1 MLTKR
6 TAIGIGVGSVII
18 AVGIAALIMEITGG
32 PLEVHETFGVGEATK
47 YTITG
52 DDGSH
57 HVMTITGEKFDLSL
71 QSPGDGLQIPKTSHT
86 KEVTLDWVHL
96 QDGKTVINL
105 QNTGNSELVVD
116 ATLEVSNDPILFAY
130 HFVVIT
136 SGVIIIGFSLGFS
149 FRKPKGF

>member
-18 AVGIAALIMEITGG
+18 AVGIVALIMEITGG
-32 PLEVHETFGVGEATK
+32 PLEVHETFDVGESTT

-57 HVMTITGEKFDLSL
+57 HIMTITGEKFDLSL

-86 KEVTLDWVHL
+86 KEVTLDWIHL
-96 QDGKTVINL
+96 QDGKTVISL

-116 ATLEVSNDPILFAY
+116 ATLEVSTDPILFAY

>member
-6 TAIGIGVGSVII
+6 TAIGIGAGSIII
-18 AVGIAALIMEITGG
+18 AVGIVALILEITGG
-32 PLEVHETFGVGEATK
+32 PLEVHETFDVGESTT

-52 DDGSH
+52 DDGAH
-57 HVMTITGEKFDLSL
+57 HIMKISGEKFDLSL
-71 QSPGDGLQIPKTSHT
+71 KSPGDGLQIPKTSHT

-96 QDGKTVINL
+96 QDGKTIINI

-116 ATLEVSNDPILFAY
+116 ATLEVSTDPILFAY

-136 SGVIIIGFSLGFS
+136 SGVVIIGFSMGFS
-149 FRKPKGF
+149 LRKPKGF

>member
-1 MLTKR
+1 MFTKR
-6 TAIGIGVGSVII
+6 TAIGLAVGSVII
-18 AVGIAALIMEITGG
+18 AVGIAALVLEITGG
-32 PLEVHETFGVGEATK
+32 PLEVHETFDVGESTT

-52 DDGSH
+52 NDGAH

-71 QSPGDGLQIPKTSHT
+71 KSPADGLQIPKTSHT

-96 QDGKTVINL
+96 QDGKTIINI

-116 ATLEVSNDPILFAY
+116 ATLEVSTDPLLFAY

-136 SGVIIIGFSLGFS
+136 SGVIIIGFSMGFS
-149 FRKPKGF
+149 LRKPKGF